1 MAKTARKRNR
11 KDFDT
16 DETKGIRQIGSK
28 KRQMTDREL
37 LRRAMNGDWE
47 EIEDDSEDCVHH
59 R

>member
-1 MAKTARKRNR
+1 MAKTPRKRNR
-11 KDFDT
+11 EDFDT
-16 DETKGIRQIGSK
+16 DETKGIRKVGSK

-47 EIEDDSEDCVHH
+47 EIEDDSENYIYH